1 MNCVQHY
8 YLLKQNEHGWKKTT
22 LAIYAENK
30 KKKKVCFHWLGCLL
44 KLETLF
50 FFTMLQKVI
59 ACCLWQNWAIN

>member
-8 YLLKQNEHGWKKTT
+8 YLLKQNEHGWKKQPWQFMLRT
-22 LAIYAENK
+22 